1 MIALLAAVALAAT
14 DTAGVTTLCDTVPPS
29 PLSSVLDVPARR
41 ISLGIAG
48 TDTVP
53 RRQRAKAFEYSD
65 DYNTRRNIHKLAS
78 YATIPLFIGQYLTGT
93 QLIDKGTDAPAW
105 IKRTHPV
112 LATGV
117 AGLFAANTVTG
128 LWNAYEGLGDP
139 NGRTWRSAHELLM
152 LAADA
157 GVVRVGLL
165 SRDAKTSGSVRNEHR
180 AWAIGSSATA
190 LTAYL
195 MMLKPFRPD

>member
-1 MIALLAAVALAAT
+1 MIALLAAVAIAAT
-14 DTAGVTTLCDTVPPS
+14 DTTSADRTRDALPDL
-29 PLSSVLDVPARR
+29 PLTPVLSAPARR
-41 ISLGIAG
+41 ISLGIA
-48 TDTVP
+48 TDDTVP

-65 DYNTRRNIHKLAS
+65 DYNTRRRIHKLAS
-78 YATIPLFIGQYLTGT
+78 YATIPLFIGQYLTGS
-93 QLIDKGTDAPAW
+93 QLIDKGTDAPEW

-117 AGLFAANTVTG
+117 LGLFAVNTTTG
-128 LWNAYEGLGDP
+128 LWNAWEGLGDP
-139 NGRTWRSAHELLM
+139 NGRKWRTAHELLM

-157 GVVRVGLL
+157 GFVRVGML
-165 SRDAKTSGSVRNEHR
+165 SRDAKNSGSARNEHR

>member
-1 MIALLAAVALAAT
+1 VIALLAAVALVSS
-14 DTAGVTTLCDTVPPS
+14 DTASADRLRDTRPPS
-29 PLSSVLDVPARR
+29 PLAPVLAVPARR
-41 ISLGIAG
+41 MSLGIAEN
-48 TDTVP
+48 DTVP
-53 RRQRAKAFEYSD
+53 RRRRAKAFEYSD
-65 DYNTRRNIHKLAS
+65 DYNTRRGIHKLAS
-78 YATIPLFIGQYLTGT
+78 YATIPLFVGQYLTGS

-117 AGLFAANTVTG
+117 LGLFAVNTVTG

-139 NGRTWRSAHELLM
+139 NGRKWRTAHELLM

-157 GVVRVGLL
+157 GFVRVGLL